1 MAGSPARKKRLAIAK
16 ESSHETS
23 GTYGNP
29 SGAHDITHNPGREMV
44 ERDEHL
50 NSFGDRYA
58 ATPGVMAGTVGV
70 IIDACQQTYA
80 DQKNLLAA
88 ALGQEDA
95 GGALTLGGGTNN
107 DSQVSISAGTPSK
120 IIEVTANNGGS
131 AVRFLVPLKSF
142 TPGAPGTA
150 IYAIKLPA
158 GYVNVTAVKNL
169 SQLSGGVWNYVQGTA
184 ADSFSIEID
193 RSGDS
198 RQIPYRYQGCAIT
211 QALFKYERRRRLSFA
226 YQFQASKWAD
236 NPGGLS
242 TADPTPMTNAF
253 MSFCGDWYLQDL
265 ATPVAPVALTVKAV
279 EFQFAP
285 RVAPDL
291 GSRGLD
297 GSFTNLAGS
306 DITGW
311 TRQEFDAM
319 VKLTVATPAQAYH
332 TELTS
337 DTAKQLFG
345 KLYPGKP
352 GRAAA
357 TPRFSVWMHRLIHTG
372 EPEPTEVDDQ
382 EAMIL
387 TYRIE
392 RDSSLSIPPIVMGAS
407 VT

>member
-1 MAGSPARKKRLAIAK
+1 MAGSPARKKRIAVAP
-16 ESSHETS
+16 ESAFETS
-23 GTYGNP
+23 GTYVNP

-58 ATPGVMAGTVGV
+58 ATPGVQAGQVGV
-70 IIDACQQTYA
+70 VFDACQQTYA
-80 DQKNLLAA
+80 NIKSLFTG
-88 ALGQEDA
+88 ALGEEDA
-95 GGALTLGGGTNN
+95 GGALTLGGGTSN

-120 IIEVTANNGGS
+120 IIEVTANNGGA
-131 AVRFLVPLKSF
+131 AVRFLVPVKSF
-142 TPGAPGTA
+142 GGAIAVYG
-150 IYAIKLPA
+150 IKLPA
-158 GYVNVTAVKNL
+158 GYTTVTAVKNL
-169 SQLSGGVWNYVQGTA
+169 SQLSGGVFNYLQGTA
-184 ADSFSIEID
+184 ANTFSIEID

-211 QALFKYERRRRLSFA
+211 QAMFRYERRQRLSFGFN
-226 YQFQASKWAD
+226 FQASKWAD

-242 TADPTPMTNAF
+242 TADATPMTNAF
-253 MSFCGDWYLQDL
+253 MSFAGDWRLQDL
-265 ATPVAPVALTVKAV
+265 ATPVAPVALTVKKV

-285 RVAPDL
+285 AMIPDL

-297 GSFTNLAGS
+297 GSFVNLAGS

-311 TRQEFDAM
+311 TRGVYEAR
-319 VKLTVATPAQAYH
+319 VKVTVATPAQAYH

-345 KLYPGKP
+345 VMYPGKP

-357 TPRFSVWMHRLIHTG
+357 TPRYAVWLSNLIHTG
-372 EPEPTEVDDQ
+372 EPVPTEIDDQ
-382 EAMIL
+382 EAMEL
-387 TYRIE
+387 TYVIG
-392 RDSSLSIPPIVMGAS
+392 RDPALSVPSIVMGLS